1 MTVAAD
7 RTINN
12 SSDTGRKTP
21 STTLSPRVLT
31 SLEGSVQESIAG
43 PNAVGAAPANV
54 VVLSR
59 PARAIQSIQS
69 YVTATGVAGAVL
81 FPLPTTHWVALLSNV
96 NGVAQ
101 LTNPSIVD
109 FSAETWVVTYQP
121 DDAEETIGGQSSITP

>member
-7 RTINN
+7 RTITN
-12 SSDTGRKTP
+12 SSDTERKYP

-43 PNAVGAAPANV
+43 PDAVGAAPANV
-54 VVLSR
+54 VTLSR

-81 FPLPTTHWVALLSNV
+81 FPLSGTHWNAVLSNAA
-96 NGVAQ
+96 GVAQ

-121 DDAEETIGGQSSITP
+121 DDAEETVGGQTTVTP